1 MPATPTAAQKR
12 TILWIACLGQFMVVL
27 DVAIVTV
34 ALPAMR
40 SDLHFS
46 ATGLQWVVNAYTLT
60 FAGFMLLGGR
70 AADLLGRRRIFI
82 AGLALFT
89 LASLVCG
96 LAPGPETLIAART
109 IQGIGA
115 AVLSPATLTVLT
127 TTFTRPD
134 ERARAL
140 GVWSAALAAGGA
152 TGALIGGILTDTLS
166 WRWIFFINV
175 PLGIAGV
182 VGARATLPET
192 RAAAT
197 SRSLDVAGALAV
209 TGSLTALVYGVV
221 RTDTVGWASVETVVT
236 LAVAAVLLAA
246 FLVIEARFAS
256 SPLVPLGLLRTPSL
270 AGANLAMLC
279 VGGSMFAMWYFV
291 SLYLQGVL
299 GESPLQAGLA
309 FLPASVAVI
318 VGAQAGA
325 WLVPRVGAR
334 RLLLGSPLL
343 IAGGLAWMSLVSADG
358 SYAGDILGPIVV
370 AALGLGL
377 SFPPGT
383 YAATA
388 GVEPRNA
395 GLASG
400 LVNATRQVG
409 GAVGLAVLATL
420 AVQRTTDMALAGHP
434 ASSALVAGYQR
445 AFEGGAV
452 VAVAASLSA
461 LVIPAFPRR
470 RTEHASSAGQ
480 EA

>member
-221 RTDTVGWASVETVVT
+221 RTDTVGWDSVETVVT

-420 AVQRTTDMALAGHP
+420 AVQRTTDLALAGHP

-445 AFEGGAV
+445 AFEVGAV

-461 LVIPAFPRR
+461 LAIPAFPRR
-470 RTEHASSAGQ
+470 RTERASSAGQ